1 MIFSGMAFADG
12 GFHETGER
20 WEDIDGWVDAF
31 VVELAVDVDLTF
43 SDVAC

>member
-12 GFHETGER
+12 GFHKTGER
-20 WEDIDGWVDAF
+20 WEDIDGWVDTF
-31 VVELAVDVDLTF
+31 VVELAVDEDLAF

>member
-20 WEDIDGWVDAF
+20 REDIDGWVDAF
-31 VVELAVDVDLTF
+31 VVELAVDIDLAF